1 MWHARYVLERA
12 LHMGIIVRRELE
24 TRKSLTQARFREI
37 RARVGR
43 FCQET
48 VMTVQPVPSET
59 ADRRGQRGS
68 DEWRRRG
75 DPRVTGT
82 GGRGRWATLPH
93 RCP

>member
-1 MWHARYVLERA
+1 MWHARYILERA

-48 VMTVQPVPSET
+48 VMTVQPVP
-59 ADRRGQRGS
+59 
-68 DEWRRRG
+68 
-75 DPRVTGT
+75 
-82 GGRGRWATLPH
+82 
-93 RCP
+93 